1 MDASLSVLQKVL
13 LWAVPVLVAVI
24 LHEIAHGYVAY
35 RLGDST
41 AAEAGRLTLNPI
53 AHIDL
58 FGTII
63 MPLLLVVS
71 GAPFLFGYAKP
82 VPVNF
87 SNLRHPRRDMVL
99 VALAGP
105 GTNLLLAGLA
115 ALALH
120 FFLLPAAQVST
131 DGGAITIGFQVS
143 ILLMYS
149 FVLMNVGLAVFNM
162 LPLPPLDGGRVATG
176 LLPQAPALALA
187 RLEPYGMLIILLLV
201 MSGKLSVLLQPVTS
215 FLLNALL

>member
-1 MDASLSVLQKVL
+1 MLPKIL
-13 LWAVPVLVAVI
+13 LWAGPVLIAVI
-24 LHEIAHGYVAY
+24 FHEIAHGYVAY
-35 RLGDST
+35 RLGDPT
-41 AAEAGRLTLNPI
+41 AAQAGRLTLNPI

-63 MPLLLVVS
+63 MPLLLIVS

-87 SNLRHPRRDMVL
+87 LNLHHPRRDMVL

-105 GTNLLLAGLA
+105 GMNLLLAGLA
-115 ALALH
+115 ALVLH
-120 FFLLPAAQVST
+120 LFLLPAAQTST
-131 DGGAITIGFQVS
+131 DGVAALGLIVAIR
-143 ILLMYS
+143 ILYL

-176 LLPQAPALALA
+176 LLPRGPALALA

-201 MSGKLSVLLQPVTS
+201 MSGKLSMVLQPVTS
-215 FLLNALL
+215 FLLNILL